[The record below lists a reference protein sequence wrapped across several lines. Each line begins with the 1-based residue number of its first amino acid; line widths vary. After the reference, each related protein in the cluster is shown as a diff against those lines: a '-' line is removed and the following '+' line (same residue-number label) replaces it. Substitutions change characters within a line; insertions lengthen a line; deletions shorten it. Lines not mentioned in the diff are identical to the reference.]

1 MKKNI
6 AILSPHDD
14 KFSSKAI
21 IDLVNNY
28 SYLNFKVLFLQKN
41 FFILKKKL
49 SLLFIFTLFEI
60 FRILFK
66 KNVKILEFCKKKK
79 VFVKYT
85 KNINEKNNLEI
96 LKKEKIDYL
105 IILSTNNILKNKILS
120 IKKLKIINFH
130 TSKLPKYRG
139 VLPIFRAYMNGE
151 NELGF
156 SIHEVTPMIDDGKIL
171 SQKIIKIK
179 KKESLL
185 KLYEKAFK
193 NFPSLVN
200 DAIKKPLNKKNN
212 YLLSSYFSYP
222 KFDTLFKFKF
232 DEIFK
237 K

>member
-79 VFVKYT
+79 F
-85 KNINEKNNLEI
+85 L
-96 LKKEKIDYL
+96 
-105 IILSTNNILKNKILS
+105 LSIRKILM
-120 IKKLKIINFH
+120 KKII
-130 TSKLPKYRG
+130 
-139 VLPIFRAYMNGE
+139 
-151 NELGF
+151 
-156 SIHEVTPMIDDGKIL
+156 
-171 SQKIIKIK
+171 
-179 KKESLL
+179 
-185 KLYEKAFK
+185 
-193 NFPSLVN
+193 
-200 DAIKKPLNKKNN
+200 
-212 YLLSSYFSYP
+212 
-222 KFDTLFKFKF
+222 
-232 DEIFK
+232 
-237 K
+237 